1 MRHRVAG
8 YKLGR
13 NTAQR
18 NSLRRNLITDLF
30 RHDRIQTTEAKA
42 KSMRGAAEHLITVAK
57 RSMAEGGNPVHA
69 RRLAARVI
77 TDPGVTKRLFDEV
90 APRFTERPG
99 GYIRLRKL
107 GPRQGD
113 GAEMVVMELVERPEA
128 KK

>member
-13 NTAQR
+13 NTSQR

-30 RHDRIQTTEAKA
+30 RHDRIRTTEAKA
-42 KSMRGAAEHLITVAK
+42 KATRSAAEHLISVAK

-69 RRLAARVI
+69 RRQAARVI
-77 TDPGVTKRLFDEV
+77 TDPEVTKRLFDEV

-99 GYIRLRKL
+99 GYIRIRKL
-107 GPRQGD
+107 GARSGD
-113 GAEMVVMELVERPEA
+113 GAEMVMMELVERPES
-128 KK
+128 K